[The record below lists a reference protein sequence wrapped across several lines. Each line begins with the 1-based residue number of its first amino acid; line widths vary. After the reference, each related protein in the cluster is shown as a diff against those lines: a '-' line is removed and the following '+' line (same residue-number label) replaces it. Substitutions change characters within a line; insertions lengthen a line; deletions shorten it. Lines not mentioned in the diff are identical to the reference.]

1 MSEYLRILL
10 IKPGALGDLLQI
22 TPVVRALADKY
33 PGSEISM
40 VVGNAPSVDLFR
52 HNPLIHETIVFDRR
66 REHDSWFPFIH
77 LWNRIRRGRYDLVIH
92 FQRSNLKVWLL
103 AVAAL
108 PCRILVYHKARGRTV
123 HAVLNHLETLAPLG
137 ISPTDVDPR
146 LEFDPGPEGRRF
158 AAELLGRTGHT
169 DRHAVALNP
178 GASHPVNR
186 WNPDSFA
193 ALARRLVLELQARV
207 ILIGGGIE
215 IDLSRKIAEQC
226 GVTVLDLTGKTD
238 VLGLGGVLQSCALL
252 VSGDTGP
259 MHMAT
264 AVGTPVVALF
274 GAADPA
280 RTGPVGPGHRVI
292 QAQGVACVPCRSRT
306 CTHERRLACMD
317 AITVDEVYRAVAEL
331 LSQQA
336 SIQGSTS
343 SPRTEIFT

>member
-1 MSEYLRILL
+1 MSEYSRILL

-40 VVGNAPSVDLFR
+40 VVGNAPSADLFR

-66 REHDSWFPFIH
+66 REHGSWFPFIQ
-77 LWNRIRRGRYDLVIH
+77 LWKRIRGGRYDLVIN

-103 AVAAL
+103 ALAAL

-123 HAVLNHLETLAPLG
+123 HAVINHLETLAPLG
-137 ISPTDVDPR
+137 ILPPDVSPR
-146 LEFDPGPEGRRF
+146 LEFSPGPEGKQF
-158 AAELLGRTGHT
+158 ATEFLGNNGRPGKH
-169 DRHAVALNP
+169 RVALNP

-193 ALARRLVLELQARV
+193 ALARRLVLELQAEV
-207 ILIGGGIE
+207 ILIGGGVE
-215 IDLSRKIAEQC
+215 IDLSRRIAEEC

-238 VLGLGGVLQSCALL
+238 VLGLGGVLQCCSLL

-292 QAQGVACVPCRSRT
+292 QAHGVACVPCRSRT
-306 CTHERRLACMD
+306 CTRERYLECME
-317 AITVDEVYRAVAEL
+317 AITVEEVYRAVAEL
-331 LSQQA
+331 LSRVHGCVD
-336 SIQGSTS
+336 SILPKT
-343 SPRTEIFT
+343 